1 MSAVSFFNFYQQQR
15 DMDHLLD
22 GLRKANVPEF
32 DSEFDQVLAKAVPVV
47 GEPLQDLLLGQSFQA
62 LCWHPRLNATF
73 KFNRDGTINWT
84 ARHDLS
90 DTGRSRLT
98 PEQVCVTLPVIT
110 QNREAC
116 FSVFSVK
123 GQNYLTKEYDHVLAG
138 PSLCYFKQ

>member
-1 MSAVSFFNFYQQQR
+1 
-15 DMDHLLD
+15 MDHLLD

-32 DSEFDQVLAKAVPVV
+32 NAEFDQVLVKALPVI
-47 GEPLQDLLLGQSFQA
+47 GQSLQDLLLGQSFQA
-62 LCWHPRLNATF
+62 LCWRPRLNATF
-73 KFNRDGTINWT
+73 RFNRDGTINWT

-90 DTGRSRLT
+90 DTGKVRLT

-123 GQNYLTKEYDHVLAG
+123 GQNYFTQDYDYALAG
-138 PSLCYFKQ
+138 PSLCYFRQKAIARQ